1 MGKGGGGSPAPQQ
14 TTATQYSTN
23 IPEYAKPYVMNM
35 LNAAQAQ
42 VYNPDMTSFRE
53 YKPYSANPQDYFAGP
68 SSLQQSTYNE
78 ASGMQTPGQFNLATG
93 LGGIAGMGQLGAGQQ
108 YARQATDPRA
118 IQQYMSPFMQN
129 VVDTQKMAAVRDFQV
144 AQPVRQAAAT
154 RAGAFGGSRSAIENA
169 EAQRNL
175 MSQLQGIQA
184 TGTQNAFDKA
194 QQAQQFGAN
203 LGLQGMQGAA
213 QTAGMLGQLGGAQ
226 QQADVARLGLQ
237 NQLGG
242 QQQQYQQGMINQAIQ
257 DYATQQQYP
266 MIQLANMS
274 NLLRGLPM
282 QSGTTQMYQAAP
294 NQLSQLGGLAATGLG
309 VYGASGGF
317 RAAKGG
323 QVKSYAEGGE
333 VASYAPGGVVGGVE
347 AQLMQMEIPQLQQVA
362 KTSPSVS
369 IREKA
374 VEIIAQ
380 KQMAMQTKQSMGIDT
395 LPAGNLDDI
404 GMASG
409 GIVAFENGGEVPRFN
424 TGAIVVDPRGVAR
437 ASNYPLALY
446 EEPKKIPKASIL
458 RNLARRSGY
467 GMAALTGADLI
478 QGLVDSDTGTASEFQ
493 DDLTAMQGT
502 HGGYERK
509 QKPLNVYQQAQKD
522 ENERYA
528 RENPSAA
535 VPPAPPVV
543 DDGKGAGKGDGKGAG
558 KGSGAGGV
566 SAGGKYEKDIEAGLA
581 DIRKGLGGG
590 RAQQDL
596 DALREEMRGN
606 KDQNLW
612 MSLIQG
618 GAKAMQS
625 TSPHAM
631 VGLGAGIEEGART
644 YGKGLEGER
653 ADKKLLLAQQSA
665 LEQAEYARKTGNLNA
680 LIQAQGRLDT
690 IQAQKEN
697 LGTYR
702 TSQLDAQRMKV
713 GSDAYMKALAA
724 GKTDEE
730 AMASAQQ
737 SLGVFERYNSKQP
750 LPADQQALNWLKTA
764 KVGVGGVTQNQIDG
778 VKSRLQA
785 KGLI

>member
-42 VYNPDMTSFRE
+42 VYNPDMTGFRE

-226 QQADVARLGLQ
+226 QQADIARLGLQ

-242 QQQQYQQGMINQAIQ
+242 QQQQYQQGIINQAIQ

-323 QVKSYAEGGE
+323 EVKSYAEGGE
-333 VASYAPGGVVGGVE
+333 VASYAPGGVVGGIE
-347 AQLMQMEIPQLQQVA
+347 AQLMQMDIPQLQQVA

-374 VEIIAQ
+374 AEIIAQ
-380 KQMAMQTKQSMGIDT
+380 KQMAMQTKQAMGIDT

-467 GMAALTGADLI
+467 GMAALTGADLL

-509 QKPLNVYQQAQKD
+509 QKPLSVYQQMQKD
-522 ENERYA
+522 ENQRFA
-528 RENPSAA
+528 KENPSPA
-535 VPPAPPVV
+535 VVPPVV
-543 DDGKGAGKGDGKGAG
+543 DNGKGAGGAS
-558 KGSGAGGV
+558 GSGAPAVPPSGGGG
-566 SAGGKYEKDIEAGLA
+566 AGGKYEKEIEAGLA
-581 DIRKGLGGG
+581 ELKKGLSGGM
-590 RAQQDL
+590 AQKDL
-596 DALREEMRGN
+596 DALRENIKEN
-606 KDQNLW
+606 QDQKFW

-631 VGLGAGIEEGART
+631 VGLGAGIEEGAKT
-644 YGKGLEGER
+644 YGKGMEAER
-653 ADKKLLLAQQSA
+653 ADKKLLIAQQAA
-665 LEQAEYARKTGNLNA
+665 LEQVEYARKSGNLNA

-690 IQAQKEN
+690 IQAQREN

-702 TSQLDAQRMKV
+702 QSQLDAQRMKV

-764 KVGVGGVTQNQIDG
+764 KAGVNGVTQKQIDG
-778 VKSRLQA
+778 IKARLQA
-785 KGLI
+785 KGLV